1 MGGEGGRGG
10 VWPFCK
16 LWVERNKH
24 EHEYEVMLILILI
37 DVQYSKKA
45 VFSFENRLNGQ
56 NHSSGSHYLVKKIP
70 AKFPILPPS
79 FTTIW
84 KNLVIHKNI
93 TFSHNFSQH
102 IQISCLK
109 NQYGKNQIICFT
121 APITVALQRD
131 EVKVSHTKINHIFS
145 CNKSASAELHNYPIN
160 LFLSV
165 NKNLVNFWHIIF
177 FLDVSHCIL

>member
-1 MGGEGGRGG
+1 MGGGAGG

-45 VFSFENRLNGQ
+45 VFSFENRLNSQ

-109 NQYGKNQIICFT
+109 NQHGKNQIICLT

-160 LFLSV
+160 LFSFG
-165 NKNLVNFWHIIF
+165 K
-177 FLDVSHCIL
+177 